1 MDTMGLPR
9 PDYEAVR
16 QGVGLSLPVMLSN
29 LAPDLDGAGL
39 ARFAQAY
46 SEAFSKIHALPGYK
60 EPLYEGAE
68 DLLAQLEAKGWILTL
83 ATGKSRRGVER
94 ILDQHGWRGRFFTTL
109 CADDGPGK
117 PDPFMIEAC
126 LDRTGADRLEA
137 VMIGDTTH
145 DLKMAR
151 AAKVR
156 GIGVTWGFHTL
167 DEITPYADQVVEDF
181 RSLLGALEALDQA
194 L

>member
-1 MDTMGLPR
+1 
-9 PDYEAVR
+9 
-16 QGVGLSLPVMLSN
+16 
-29 LAPDLDGAGL
+29 
-39 ARFAQAY
+39 
-46 SEAFSKIHALPGYK
+46 
-60 EPLYEGAE
+60 
-68 DLLAQLEAKGWILTL
+68 
-83 ATGKSRRGVER
+83 
-94 ILDQHGWRGRFFTTL
+94 
-109 CADDGPGK
+109 
-117 PDPFMIEAC
+117 MIEAC